1 MLDALRSVCETREGG
16 GVCVCVGGGG
26 VVLVDGDMRAR
37 SITTVPTCLTRE
49 LLGARNHLE
58 INETVNQRINT

>member
-1 MLDALRSVCETREGG
+1 MRREREV
-16 GVCVCVGGGG
+16 VCVCVWGGGGG

-49 LLGARNHLE
+49 LLGARNHVITQTRQL
-58 INETVNQRINT
+58 INELIPNFS

>member
-1 MLDALRSVCETREGG
+1 MRREREV
-16 GVCVCVGGGG
+16 VCVWGGGG

-49 LLGARNHLE
+49 LLGARNHPE